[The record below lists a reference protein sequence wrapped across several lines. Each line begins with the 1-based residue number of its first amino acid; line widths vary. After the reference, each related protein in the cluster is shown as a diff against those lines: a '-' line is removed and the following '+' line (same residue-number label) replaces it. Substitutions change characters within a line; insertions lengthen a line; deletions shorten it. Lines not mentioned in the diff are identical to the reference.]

1 MKREPDIE
9 VNRLAFYLR
18 TGGKNPVEESM
29 LVDLKEERQKSVKK
43 KLEENNLI
51 CEMNK
56 KMMILSKLEELSHK
70 KLIKLENKIKEED
83 TKAVIYIFENDSND
97 AMLEKSETLR
107 NYCQKHKIN
116 VVEEIVNIAL
126 VKTYHTKQFE
136 KLIEDINTSKINT
149 VVVGNLYDLGDD
161 SLINTYIINELFTK
175 NNVRFIAINQKIDT
189 KLDDTL
195 LNYENPA
202 YVQLMEFIDK
212 EEKRLRAES
221 IKKSKELKKKA

>member
-1 MKREPDIE
+1 
-9 VNRLAFYLR
+9 
-18 TGGKNPVEESM
+18 
-29 LVDLKEERQKSVKK
+29 
-43 KLEENNLI
+43 
-51 CEMNK
+51 MNEIDK
-56 KMMILSKLEELSHK
+56 KMIILSKLEDLSHK
-70 KLIKLENKIKEED
+70 KLIKLENKLKEED
-83 TKAVIYIFENDSND
+83 TKAVIYIFENDSNN

-136 KLIEDINTSKINT
+136 KLIEDINTNKINT

-161 SLINTYIINELFTK
+161 SLINTYIINELFTR
-175 NNVRFIAINQKIDT
+175 NNVRFMAINQKIDT
-189 KLDDTL
+189 NLDDTL